1 MKTRLAR
8 WLALPA
14 LSWFLFFI
22 MAPMFLI
29 FAISLAKRGSYGEIL
44 WVFRLD
50 NYFDLISPLI
60 GRIFTKTILFAGCT
74 AVVCV
79 ELGVLAAWAMAA
91 AQRQVRDF
99 LLILI
104 VVPFLTNGLIRIL
117 GLKAFVAVEGPL
129 DWFLAAIHVPH
140 DPFALS
146 TNSYLVAVGMVT
158 SYLPFAVL
166 PIYGAFE
173 KFDFSL
179 IEAAHDLGA
188 GNRTVLLRV
197 VLPVLWK
204 PLTGAAFLV
213 FIPCLG
219 EYLIPDLLGGAKAL
233 LLGNLIT
240 EKFLK
245 ARDWPVGSALAI
257 ALILCLLIAWV
268 VIYQFERWKHER

>member
-1 MKTRLAR
+1 MIL
-8 WLALPA
+8 
-14 LSWFLFFI
+14 
-22 MAPMFLI
+22 
-29 FAISLAKRGSYGEIL
+29 AISLAKRGPYGEII
-44 WVFRLD
+44 WVFHLE
-50 NYFDLISPLI
+50 NYYQLVSSLI

-74 AVVCV
+74 AIVCV
-79 ELGVLAAWAMAA
+79 QLGVLAAWAMAA
-91 AQRQVRDF
+91 SPKAVRDF

-129 DWFLAAIHVPH
+129 DWFLTAIGVSH

-146 TNSYLVAVGMVT
+146 TNAYLVGAGMVT

-173 KFDFSL
+173 KFDFTL

-188 GNRTVLLRV
+188 GNRKVLLRI

-219 EYLIPDLLGGAKAL
+219 EYLIPDLLGGAKAM

-245 ARDWPVGSALAI
+245 ARDWPVGSALAMI
-257 ALILCLLIAWV
+257 LILCLLVAWIA
-268 VIYQFERWKHER
+268 IYQFERWKHER